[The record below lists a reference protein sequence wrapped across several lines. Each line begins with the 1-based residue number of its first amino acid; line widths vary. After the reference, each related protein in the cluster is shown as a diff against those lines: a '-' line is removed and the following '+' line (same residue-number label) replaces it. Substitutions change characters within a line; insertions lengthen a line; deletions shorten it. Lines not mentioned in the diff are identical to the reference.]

1 VEKDLPL
8 FDDGT
13 HNDLIP
19 NDGIYTSFYIVQKEK
34 QTKNFA
40 VVIRLTDLAGNKN
53 EQILSETLN
62 IDTDPPDM
70 KSIKHNAS
78 GKALVRGDKLIVH
91 VEGELGGTAAFDI
104 SSFKADLPLF
114 DDGSGEDS
122 EPNDGIYTGLYQVM
136 DGDFVRNAMISAKLM
151 DQNGNSQMIRASLRI
166 TIDAVLPKPISN
178 IKVTDRPGDQGN
190 VLLVTWDPIDQPDD
204 FSRYQVYRETAPIRS
219 TFGLIPVPINL
230 LLANQIEAKVNV
242 PRNNF
247 NYYIAT
253 TVVDLAGN
261 ESLLEE
267 HQSMFG
273 PVQAIDDLPPSSIT
287 GVSAEDKPGDDG
299 KTLVI
304 RWAHVLVGDF
314 AHVDIYVEPNQIKTI
329 NGLKP
334 TLSITDPDLIETELT
349 IELDNTDY
357 FIAVI
362 AVDENQNNSI

>member
-1 VEKDLPL
+1 MVGEVGSIAKFRIEAEGFSVTGEMFDDGKHNDDKTDDGIYGGFYTVSPGDNVSRGKLIGLLKDSADNTSELVSNMQVVFDTDQPKIQSLAYTVKRPQQGFVDTTTLLAGDILTITLTGTPNGKAIFDLGNVEKDLPL

-122 EPNDGIYTGLYQVM
+122 EPNDGIYTGLYQIM

-190 VLLVTWDPIDQPDD
+190 VLLVTWEPIDQPDD
-204 FSRYQVYRETAPIRS
+204 FARYQV
-219 TFGLIPVPINL
+219 
-230 LLANQIEAKVNV
+230 
-242 PRNNF
+242 
-247 NYYIAT
+247 
-253 TVVDLAGN
+253 
-261 ESLLEE
+261 
-267 HQSMFG
+267 
-273 PVQAIDDLPPSSIT
+273 
-287 GVSAEDKPGDDG
+287 
-299 KTLVI
+299 
-304 RWAHVLVGDF
+304 
-314 AHVDIYVEPNQIKTI
+314 
-329 NGLKP
+329 
-334 TLSITDPDLIETELT
+334 
-349 IELDNTDY
+349 
-357 FIAVI
+357 
-362 AVDENQNNSI
+362 

>member
-1 VEKDLPL
+1 MHPQTVE
-8 FDDGT
+8 F
-13 HNDLIP
+13 
-19 NDGIYTSFYIVQKEK
+19 
-34 QTKNFA
+34 
-40 VVIRLTDLAGNKN
+40 
-53 EQILSETLN
+53 
-62 IDTDPPDM
+62 PDM

-204 FSRYQVYRETAPIRS
+204 FSRYQVYRETALIRS

-230 LLANQIEAKVNV
+230 LLV
-242 PRNNF
+242 
-247 NYYIAT
+247 YIICT
-253 TVVDLAGN
+253 NIDTRI
-261 ESLLEE
+261 
-267 HQSMFG
+267 
-273 PVQAIDDLPPSSIT
+273 AIYEWE
-287 GVSAEDKPGDDG
+287 G
-299 KTLVI
+299 
-304 RWAHVLVGDF
+304 
-314 AHVDIYVEPNQIKTI
+314 
-329 NGLKP
+329 
-334 TLSITDPDLIETELT
+334 
-349 IELDNTDY
+349 
-357 FIAVI
+357 
-362 AVDENQNNSI
+362 